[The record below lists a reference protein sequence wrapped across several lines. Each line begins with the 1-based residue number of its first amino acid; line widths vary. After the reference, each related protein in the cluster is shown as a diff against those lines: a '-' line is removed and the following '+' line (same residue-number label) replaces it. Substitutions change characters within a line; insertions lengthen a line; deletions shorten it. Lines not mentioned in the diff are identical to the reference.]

1 MPKSMIRFLLISA
14 FSVLLF
20 SCKPYEITNTVK
32 KESSVKEFKNQ
43 YFANPET
50 DYVYKAHIDV
60 YGNELSGIFI
70 AKRMNDSIHRVVF
83 TTDFGN
89 KLLDFELSETE
100 FKVNYILE
108 DLNKKIVVN
117 TLRDDFRLL
126 LRVDHKVAESL
137 ENEEFYIYKSA
148 DKKRFNYFFVNKTDG
163 KLVKLINASKS
174 KEKVVFGFVS
184 KNSTF
189 AENITIQHKNIKL
202 KIELNQI
209 TNQSN

>member
-1 MPKSMIRFLLISA
+1 MQKWMIRFLLISF

-20 SCKPYEITNTVK
+20 SCKSYEIANAVK
-32 KESSVKEFKNQ
+32 KEASVKELKNL

-50 DYVYKAHIDV
+50 DYVYKAHIEV
-60 YGNELSGIFI
+60 YGNKLSGIFI

-89 KLLDFELSETE
+89 TLLDFELSETD
-100 FKVNYILE
+100 FKVNYILD
-108 DLNKKIVVN
+108 DLNRKIIVN

-126 LRVDHKVAESL
+126 LKVDYEIEETL
-137 ENEEFYIYKSA
+137 EDEEFLIYKSE
-148 DKKRFNYFFVNKTDG
+148 DKKRFNYFLVSKKDN
-163 KLVKLINASKS
+163 KLVKLINASKR
-174 KEKVVFGFVS
+174 KEKVIFKFAS

-209 TNQSN
+209 SNQTN

>member
-1 MPKSMIRFLLISA
+1 MIRFLLISS

-20 SCKPYEITNTVK
+20 SCKPYEITNAVK
-32 KESSVKEFKNQ
+32 KETSIKEFQNQ
-43 YFANPET
+43 YFANPEM

-70 AKRMNDSIHRVVF
+70 AKRINDSIHRVVF

-89 KLLDFELSETE
+89 KLLDFELSETD
-100 FKVNYILE
+100 FKVNYIME
-108 DLNKKIVVN
+108 DLDKKMVVN

-126 LRVDHKVAESL
+126 LRVDYSIVESL
-137 ENEEFYIYKSA
+137 DNEEYYIYKSA

-163 KLVKLINASKS
+163 KLVKLINASKC
-174 KEKVVFGFVS
+174 KEKVVFEFAS
-184 KNSTF
+184 ENSTF
-189 AENITIQHKNIKL
+189 AENITILHKNIKL

-209 TNQSN
+209 SNQSN